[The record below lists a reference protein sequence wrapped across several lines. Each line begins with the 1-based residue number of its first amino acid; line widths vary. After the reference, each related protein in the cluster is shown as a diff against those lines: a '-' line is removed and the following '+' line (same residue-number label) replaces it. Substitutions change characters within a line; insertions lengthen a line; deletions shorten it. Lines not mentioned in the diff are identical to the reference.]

1 MSAAK
6 INFTE
11 VDVHYLK
18 ELICEVRSCPQQLV
32 RLLSCSVAGR
42 AARTTGSCNV
52 RKRVV
57 ASSEFYEVIEK
68 CSRSDVTIVKEKK
81 KRGKRAS
88 TREKVAARM
97 EKRSN

>member
-1 MSAAK
+1 MAAAK

-32 RLLSCSVAGR
+32 RLLSCPVACR

-57 ASSEFYEVIEK
+57 ASSDFYAVIEK
-68 CSRSDVTIVKEKK
+68 CLRSDVTIVK
-81 KRGKRAS
+81 KREKRAS
-88 TREKVAARM
+88 TREKVIAGMA
-97 EKRSN
+97 KRSN

>member
-68 CSRSDVTIVKEKK
+68 CSRSDVTMVKK
-81 KRGKRAS
+81 KGKRAS
-88 TREKVAARM
+88 TREKVTARM
-97 EKRSN
+97 AKRSN

>member
-32 RLLSCSVAGR
+32 RLLSCPVAGR

-57 ASSEFYEVIEK
+57 ASSDFYEVIEK